1 MFNKSMKCI
10 AGLAS
15 AALIGTVVLAAPSFA
30 DFKKSTPVGA
40 ALKLPRNGVTLN
52 IVDVA
57 GDLQIVQPM
66 IESYMRHFPHRLA
79 AVNFETG
86 DATEIAGKLKAQED
100 AGKLQI
106 DLLLTGNDALV
117 PATEQGLLTKIF
129 PDYNYQLGSSIYQYQ
144 DGAKKMFAQADG
156 YAIVTD
162 FGNYGPLLEYLP
174 KSVANPPTTPAALL
188 AWVKANPNGFTYGRP
203 SNSGP
208 GRAFVQ
214 GLPYILGD
222 KDPLDPI
229 KGWDKTWAY
238 LKELGTYLP
247 YYTTGTGKSMREL
260 AAGTKKIVP
269 SSAGWD
275 VNVRAIGTVPK
286 EAKVVAFENTTWM
299 MDATYLAI
307 PKGQTAD
314 KLAVA
319 LDLMKWILTPSQQAN
334 AFDDGYMYPGPA
346 IKGVTIGMAPASSRK
361 VIATYGRPEYAAL
374 LAKYPAL
381 PQLPGKALGAMFDK
395 WDQEIGAAKLK

>member
-1 MFNKSMKCI
+1 MFKSSHKLLV
-10 AGLAS
+10 GLVS
-15 AALIGTVVLAAPSFA
+15 ATLITTVALAAPSFGEL
-30 DFKKSTPVGA
+30 KKSTPVGS
-40 ALKLPRNGVTLN
+40 ALKMPRSPVTLN
-52 IVDVA
+52 LVDVA
-57 GDLQIVQPM
+57 GDLQVVQPM
-66 IESYMRHFPHRLA
+66 VESYMKHFPKRLK
-79 AVNFETG
+79 AVNFDTG

-117 PATEQGLLTKIF
+117 PAIDQGLLTKIF
-129 PDYNYQLGSSIYQYQ
+129 PDYNFQLGASVAKYQ
-144 DGAKKMFAQADG
+144 DGAKKMWAQANG
-156 YAIVTD
+156 YAIVDD

-174 KSVANPPTTPAALL
+174 KSVSNPPTTPAALL

-222 KDPLDPI
+222 KDPSDPI
-229 KGWDKTWAY
+229 NGWDKTWAY
-238 LKELGTYLP
+238 LKDLGQYIP

-286 EAKVVAFENTTWM
+286 AAKVVAFDNTTWM

-307 PKGQTAD
+307 PKGESAD

-334 AFDDGYMYPGPA
+334 AYDDGYMYPGPA
-346 IKGVTIGMAPASSRK
+346 IKGVVPAMASAHSRQ
-361 VIATYGRPEYAAL
+361 VIKDYGRPEYSAL

-381 PQLPGKALGAMFDK
+381 PQLPGKTLGAMFDK
-395 WDQEIGAAKLK
+395 WDKEIGGAKLK